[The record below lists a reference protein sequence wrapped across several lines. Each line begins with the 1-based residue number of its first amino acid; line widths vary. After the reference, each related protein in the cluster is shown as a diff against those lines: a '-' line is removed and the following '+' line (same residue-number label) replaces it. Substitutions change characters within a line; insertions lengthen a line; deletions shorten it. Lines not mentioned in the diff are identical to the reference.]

1 MAVIIGQANY
11 SIKLIIML
19 LKYHSIVMD
28 STLIKMVAIL
38 IVEIVSDLS
47 W

>member
-1 MAVIIGQANY
+1 MAVIIGQANC

-19 LKYHSIVMD
+19 LKYRSTAMD
-28 STLIKMVAIL
+28 STLIKMAGML
-38 IVEIVSDLS
+38 IMETVSDLS